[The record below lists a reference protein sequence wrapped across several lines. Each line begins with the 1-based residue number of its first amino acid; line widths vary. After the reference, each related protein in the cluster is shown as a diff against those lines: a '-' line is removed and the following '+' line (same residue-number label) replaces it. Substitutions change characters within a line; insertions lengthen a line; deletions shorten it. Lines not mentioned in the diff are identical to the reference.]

1 MVKSMQL
8 KKYSIV
14 SYKST
19 LKSEMKAIS
28 EVQIGIKYPSRF
40 KLMMGITSLFAP
52 KWNLILIDQSL
63 EK

>member
-1 MVKSMQL
+1 MIKSMQL
-8 KKYSIV
+8 KKYCIV

-19 LKSEMKAIS
+19 LKSEMKALS

-40 KLMMGITSLFAP
+40 KLMMGITSLFAH

>member
-52 KWNLILIDQSL
+52 K
-63 EK
+63 

>member
-19 LKSEMKAIS
+19 LKSEMKAIL

-40 KLMMGITSLFAP
+40 KLMMGITSFAH